1 MAIPRNTSRPILP
14 SRRARTDGKLYARAI
29 PEKVEITETYSVTQD
44 ISTNPSLEAGSPEG
58 HIEIAVP
65 FDGRDYFTR
74 QAAHDVEFGTGGQPG
89 NGPGRVV
96 IGHLLL
102 ADHTK
107 TDLRG
112 IMRQHNS
119 AGVIPLEVPIPGR
132 PEQLT
137 DDRGTC
143 VVAYDYRPETPEVYP
158 VWLEVALYDPDSVQ
172 LHAIDQLTQL
182 GHVDLGRAINW
193 LMRTARFTGGL
204 EMSIRVGLAI
214 PVKQD
219 GAPPSPKVKL
229 VSVDWPVITSLHSV
243 QLERG
248 TTQRERDAA
257 KPAPGKRGNH
267 DNEVPEEKPH
277 AVRYNPDL
285 GRLEWESVPVN
296 EGTALEGSPGTRVFS
311 SVEMRLNI
319 THPGELFVTRERFQ
333 RQTLAIHAEVEIDGY
348 LLSGLEAWLFDATG
362 DWQRLP
368 RQAVSPQSRD
378 RKPWQPKL
386 TTCLSVDTTFFVT
399 DEFSKR
405 EFRPYQQ
412 YIFDG
417 VVPDEGRITDILTIL
432 NTSNFE
438 TEWRADAANKSSSDS
453 PRWLLRAT
461 RQEGTSWLTLLIAVD
476 GWKYSVDQESL
487 KGAGQTKLTFGRES
501 GRMRVSVLG
510 MLPRDHAVLAYEM
523 NHLQQALRERFQYQQ
538 GL

>member
-1 MAIPRNTSRPILP
+1 MLS
-14 SRRARTDGKLYARAI
+14 SRRARSDGKLYARAI
-29 PEKVEITETYSVTQD
+29 PEKVEIAETYSVTQD
-44 ISTNPSLEAGSPEG
+44 ISANPSLEAGSPEG

-74 QAAHDVEFGTGGQPG
+74 QAAGDVECGTSAPPG

-112 IMRQHNS
+112 MMRQHNS
-119 AGVIPLEVPIPGR
+119 AGVIPLEVPLPGTL
-132 PEQLT
+132 EQLT

-143 VVAYDYRPETPEVYP
+143 VVGYDYRPDAPEVYP
-158 VWLEVALYDPDSVQ
+158 IWLEVGLYDPDSVQ
-172 LHAIDQLTQL
+172 LHAIDQLAQL
-182 GHVDLGRAINW
+182 GRVDLGLAINW
-193 LMRTARFTGGL
+193 LMRAARFTGGL
-204 EMSIRVGLAI
+204 EMSITVRLAI
-214 PVKQD
+214 PVKQ
-219 GAPPSPKVKL
+219 GSAVPLPTVKL

-257 KPAPGKRGNH
+257 KPGRGQRGNT
-267 DNEVPEEKPH
+267 DNEVPEDKPH
-277 AVRYNPDL
+277 AVRYNPDK
-285 GRLEWESVPVN
+285 GRLARESVPVH
-296 EGTALEGSPGTRVFS
+296 EGAALEGSPGTRVFS
-311 SVEMRLNI
+311 SVVMRLNI
-319 THPGELFVTRERFQ
+319 THPGELFVNRERFQ
-333 RQTLAIHAEVEIDGY
+333 RQTLAMHAEVEIDGY

-362 DWQRLP
+362 DWQRQP
-368 RQAVSPQSRD
+368 RQQAGEQSQN

-386 TTCLSVDTTFFVT
+386 TTRLSVDTTFFVT

-417 VVPDEGRITDILTIL
+417 VIPDEHRITDIVTIL

-438 TEWRADAANKSSSDS
+438 TEWRADPGNQSSSDS

-487 KGAGQTKLTFGRES
+487 KGAGQTKVTFGRES

-510 MLPRDHAVLAYEM
+510 MLHRDHAVLAYEM